1 MKKINHLLS
10 ARKTLKIEA
19 KGIENLSKNLSKE
32 FNEVCDSLLKA
43 KGKIFTLGIG
53 KSGHIA
59 KKISATLSSTGSPS
73 SFINAG
79 EALHGDIGAIT
90 KKIRF

>member
-73 SFINAG
+73 VLSMP

-90 KKIRF
+90 KKIRS

>member
-10 ARKTLKIEA
+10 ARKTLMIEA

-59 KKISATLSSTGSPS
+59 KKISGMKDENPNPKFVFFTRISIFCAMWK
-73 SFINAG
+73 SFIV
-79 EALHGDIGAIT
+79 
-90 KKIRF
+90 

>member
-59 KKISATLSSTGSPS
+59 KKYQPLFPVQDRLLVLSMPERHYTE
-73 SFINAG
+73 I
-79 EALHGDIGAIT
+79 LVQ
-90 KKIRF
+90 